1 MRKPLGAMLMSVVFL
16 MCAEVSA
23 QVYVGG
29 MYGVSDASY
38 QGDDDTTIPDLEGD
52 SGFRV
57 YLGNEIFRG
66 FAVEFSYVTMGDY
79 EVGTLDG
86 QNDPTEVS
94 DTISI
99 VAFDASFVG
108 KLPVRRRLSLFGRVG
123 AMYWEGERTIVEN
136 ALGAGE
142 TTLLEFDDA
151 DVSLGL
157 GIEYQ
162 FMERFGVTMEVN
174 QYKTGDYYNL
184 LYGLSLY
191 ATM

>member
-1 MRKPLGAMLMSVVFL
+1 MRKLIGAMFMSIVLL

-29 MYGVSDASY
+29 MYGISDASY
-38 QGDDDTTIPDLEGD
+38 QGEDDTTIPDLDGD

-57 YLGNEIFRG
+57 YLGNEISRN

-79 EVGTLDG
+79 DVGTLDG
-86 QNDPTEVS
+86 LDDPTEDS

-108 KLPVRRRLSLFGRVG
+108 KIPVRRRLSLFGRVG
-123 AMYWEGERTIVEN
+123 VMYWEGERTIVEN
-136 ALGAGE
+136 ALGTGE
-142 TTLLEFDDA
+142 TALLEFDDT

-157 GIEYQ
+157 GVEYQ
-162 FMERFGVTMEVN
+162 FRERFGVTLEAN

-184 LYGLSLY
+184 LYGLSFY